1 MIQYRIWTENYAEL
15 FQIKLDRLLESPDS
29 ICGSWQCDSL
39 DTIKCFRCAANKK
52 EKDEV
57 LKNIANLVGDVIQE
71 GVLKKFARS
80 YLKSYKGLNREEK
93 KEVEKLFIHNNYIA
107 KEEGV
112 SYIAYYVIYTPLIK
126 ELERYKEVNI
136 DGWMAFRTQKYKVIL
151 EDVIEQTIYDYEM
164 QKDYIQF
171 INFLLDTKSM
181 QEAKE
186 EVMHLIPKEEG
197 DILLLDE
204 YMQDRTKAYMQQY
217 CNELEDEKM
226 QIEDKVLHILIC
238 VSPKKVIIHKD
249 IKGLNPH
256 FLDTLKALFKE
267 QLSYC
272 DGCENCQ
279 SPL

>member
-1 MIQYRIWTENYAEL
+1 
-15 FQIKLDRLLESPDS
+15 
-29 ICGSWQCDSL
+29 
-39 DTIKCFRCAANKK
+39 
-52 EKDEV
+52 
-57 LKNIANLVGDVIQE
+57 
-71 GVLKKFARS
+71 
-80 YLKSYKGLNREEK
+80 
-93 KEVEKLFIHNNYIA
+93 
-107 KEEGV
+107 
-112 SYIAYYVIYTPLIK
+112 
-126 ELERYKEVNI
+126 
-136 DGWMAFRTQKYKVIL
+136 MAFRTQKYKVIL

>member
-1 MIQYRIWTENYAEL
+1 M
-15 FQIKLDRLLESPDS
+15 
-29 ICGSWQCDSL
+29 
-39 DTIKCFRCAANKK
+39 
-52 EKDEV
+52 
-57 LKNIANLVGDVIQE
+57 
-71 GVLKKFARS
+71 
-80 YLKSYKGLNREEK
+80 
-93 KEVEKLFIHNNYIA
+93 
-107 KEEGV
+107 
-112 SYIAYYVIYTPLIK
+112 
-126 ELERYKEVNI
+126 NI

-249 IKGLNPH
+249 IKDLNPH